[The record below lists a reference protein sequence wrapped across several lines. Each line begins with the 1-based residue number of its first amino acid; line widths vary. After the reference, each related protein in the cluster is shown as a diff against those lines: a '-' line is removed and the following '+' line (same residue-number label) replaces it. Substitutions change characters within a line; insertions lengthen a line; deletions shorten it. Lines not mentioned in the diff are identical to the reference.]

1 MNFSKTY
8 ERLRTE
14 CLRRI
19 QRGDLTNSELSRQTR
34 LSKSHL
40 SKFLH
45 AHGRLSSSAA
55 DRILEALDLTA
66 GDLVDFGQH
75 LHSRQLSDIAVPV
88 ISHSAALFQPEI
100 GPRAAE
106 MWLTLSH
113 KQVRSLLARCVPSRR
128 SWRRFVAVR
137 IDRNGAESMNRRDY
151 EGAIAVIDRHYNSL
165 QAFDPLRPNLYVMR
179 DGAQVMLRYIDRI
192 GTHLVIRA
200 ANSEIRAN
208 LIEVPT
214 HANPGEYIAGRVV
227 LIIIN
232 EV

>member
-1 MNFSKTY
+1 MNFSKTH

-19 QRGDLTNSELSRQTR
+19 HRGDLTNTELSRQTR
-34 LSKSHL
+34 LRKSHL

-45 AHGRLSSSAA
+45 AHGRLSFSAA
-55 DRILEALDLTA
+55 DRILEALHLTA
-66 GDLVDFGQH
+66 GDLVDFGRH
-75 LHSRQLSDIAVPV
+75 LHSRAMSDLAVPGV
-88 ISHSAALFQPEI
+88 SHTAALFEPEI
-100 GPRAAE
+100 GPRAVE
-106 MWLTLSH
+106 MWFSLPH
-113 KQVRSLLARCVPSRR
+113 KQVRSLRVRCVPSRQ

-137 IDRNGAESMNRRDY
+137 IDRKGAESMNRQDY

-165 QAFDPLRPNLYVMR
+165 YSLDTVRPNLYVMR
-179 DGAQVMLRYIDRI
+179 EGVKVLLRYIDRI

-200 ANSEIRAN
+200 ANSDIPAN

-227 LIIIN
+227 LIIN